1 MPYLRQEDILRPT
14 TTPERANFINNF
26 YSRFNIQGGAAHKK
40 ILNVEPL
47 FYEGLIAGTE
57 FLVYAITKLYITYQ
71 IKFNG
76 GIQFSDTP
84 CYSNVYDEN
93 NAVVF
98 MISNQMNWW
107 QNNTNVNRYNA
118 NDAVENNFYF
128 SRLDVSVLTYMMFNG
143 YRITLN

>member
-1 MPYLRQEDILRPT
+1 MGYISQPDLVQYL
-14 TTPERANFINNF
+14 TPEQRILVSQF
-26 YSRFNIQGGAAHKK
+26 YSKFDIGSGVAHKK

-47 FYEGLIAGTE
+47 FYEGLIAGSE
-57 FLVYAITKLYITYQ
+57 FVTYALTKLYLTYQ

-98 MISNQMNWW
+98 IISNQIDWW

-128 SRLDVSVLTYMMFNG
+128 SRLDVSVLTYMKFIG
-143 YRITLN
+143 YRITLT